1 LEHDL
6 VLEGRVVTPSGLRDA
21 EVGVSDG
28 LISEIGHGLRGSRKI
43 KTQRCLIFPGFVD
56 IHVHLREPGWEYKED
71 FRTGTRAA
79 AHGGVTTVADMPN
92 NPTPATTMTAL
103 GLKRRLADE
112 KAVVDVKFYGGVSPR
127 DLHRIEEISEQV
139 VGFKIFLSETTGSDV
154 FPPSELGGAFDIIAK
169 RSKPVSLHCESQA
182 IIDLS
187 RKKLDGVDGDYAD
200 LRPPAAEVE
209 AVRNAASAMKG
220 VPGLRANV
228 CHASVRGTLDQL
240 QVATNEG
247 LKLFCEVALHHLYFN
262 RRALEGNDLLKTNPP
277 LRSEEDRQSMLDG
290 LRRGK
295 ISFLVTDHAPHTER
309 EKIEFGNAG
318 VPGLD
323 DFAHVVSWL
332 IKDNGVDPSVVAKV
346 ASSNPSNFLDLL
358 DRGEISPGKRA
369 DFSILDLQSPE
380 KVDKDEILSKCG
392 WSPYEGKVF
401 PGRIRW
407 TISAGETLVDD
418 FELAV

>member
-1 LEHDL
+1 MEHDL
-6 VLEGRVVTPSGLRDA
+6 VLEGRVVMPSGLREA

-28 LISEIGHGLRGSRKI
+28 VISEIGHGLRGSRKI
-43 KTQRCLIFPGFVD
+43 RAQRCLIFPGFVD

-92 NPTPATTMTAL
+92 NPTPADTKAAI
-103 GLKRRLADE
+103 GLKRSLADE
-112 KAVVDVKFYGGVSPR
+112 KAVVGVKFYGGVSPR
-127 DLHRIEEISEQV
+127 DLHGIEEISEQV
-139 VGFKIFLSETTGSDV
+139 VGFKIFLSETTGSDA
-154 FPPSELGGAFDIIAK
+154 FPPSELRRAFEIIAK
-169 RSKPVSLHCESQA
+169 KSKPVSLHCESQA
-182 IIDLS
+182 IIVMN
-187 RKKLDGVDGDYAD
+187 RKKSERVKADYAD

-209 AVRNAASAMKG
+209 AVQDAASAMKG

-228 CHASVRGTLDQL
+228 CHASVGRTLEQL
-240 QVATNEG
+240 RVAKNGG
-247 LKLFCEVALHHLYFN
+247 LKLSCEVALHHLYFN
-262 RRALEGNDLLKTNPP
+262 RRSLDGNPLLKTNPP

-290 LRRGK
+290 LRNGTV
-295 ISFLVTDHAPHTER
+295 SFLVTDHAPHTES

-323 DFAHVVSWL
+323 DFAHVASWL
-332 IKDNGVDPSVVAKV
+332 IKDNGVDPSVIATA
-346 ASSNPSNFLDLL
+346 ASSNPSGFLGLS
-358 DRGEISPGKRA
+358 DRGEITAGKKA

-380 KVDKDEILSKCG
+380 KVDKDSIQSKCG

-407 TISAGETLVDD
+407 TICAGETLVDD